1 MSGNLQVAEGSN
13 LEALYAVEDSW
24 GELASSYDVYNLR
37 TTGFGINMSRDSFTS
52 NELRSDRQTAD
63 SRTGMDNVSGDIPVE
78 LSYNAFDDL
87 IASAMFSSWSAD
99 SLPVIT
105 IGTTQSSL
113 RISRNFPAMGQYHEF
128 LGCVVNSW
136 SVSVQPNS
144 IITST
149 FNFMGKG
156 MNTYTT
162 NGGYENGVY
171 TGTDNTANRKLTGG
185 SDKATHS
192 PFDSF
197 SGSLYVGAGS
207 SDPSSSANEV
217 SSITGIDFSVE
228 NALTSL
234 QVVGN
239 KQAVG
244 VSAGRA
250 TVSGTVTAYFINSDM
265 LNRFLNETETA
276 ILFTLTDASSQSYE
290 FFMPRIRF
298 NSGDLDVS
306 GEGPVTISMPFTALV
321 PSSGTVL
328 NTLQIKRLAG

>member
-1 MSGNLQVAEGSN
+1 MSQLSVAQGSN

-24 GELASSYDVYNLR
+24 GELASSSDVYNLR
-37 TTGFGINMSRDSFTS
+37 TTGFGINMSRDSFAS

-63 SRTGMDNVSGDIPVE
+63 SRTGMDQVSGDIPVE

-105 IGTTQSSL
+105 IGTTQKSL
-113 RISRNFPAMGQYHEF
+113 ALARNFPAMNQHHEF
-128 LGCVVNSW
+128 KGCIVNSM

-149 FNFMGKG
+149 FNFTGQQ

-162 NGGYENGVY
+162 EGGYVNGTYVS
-171 TGTDNTANRKLTGG
+171 GDNTGSRELTGAV
-185 SDKATHS
+185 DKATNS

-207 SDPSSSANEV
+207 ADPTSSANEV
-217 SSITGIDFSVE
+217 SAITGIDFSIE
-228 NALTSL
+228 NALEPL
-234 QVVGN
+234 QVIGQ

-250 TVSGTVTAYFINSDM
+250 SISGTVSAFFINSDM

-276 ILFTLTDASSQSYE
+276 ILFTLSDASNQSYE
-290 FFMPRIRF
+290 FYMPRIRF
-298 NSGDLDVS
+298 NSGELSVD
-306 GEGPVTISMPFTALV
+306 GEGPVTISMPFTALI
-321 PSSGTVL
+321 PSSGSVL